1 MTLDKAAMATASIND
16 LPDSAFA
23 YIEPGGKVVG
33 GKTEPR
39 SLRHFPIHDAA
50 HVRNALARAPQS
62 PFGPKAMPAI
72 IRAAKKMGVEV
83 AQKGSMAAQHS
94 AQAADVLEDLFELID
109 CESDEPA
116 HVAML
121 QQAAAI
127 MLRFVTEETAEIG
140 GIGDEVQG
148 KAKGMKSLVEIK
160 AEPMDASR
168 LDRWLKGEIPRRKL
182 VLPFTGPLPG
192 GKAGLDL
199 DGEYFDAE
207 TDWVGPFPALQKSRE
222 RIVDWHHDMDPT
234 GIMKGVVLGRE
245 VLDLEPEEA
254 GLWADWWANA
264 GEARLKL
271 VAQLE
276 RGNVPIYGSS
286 QAVRGA
292 VRKADDGH
300 ILLWPI
306 IRDTVTTSP
315 QNIHAVIPSLKALF
329 AMDLPEEIGV
339 AAYRAALVRLR
350 DLEPTLRATFGG
362 AGSSLPHRGEPV
374 GKAGRVLSR
383 KNEAL
388 VSEIADR
395 AERLLVQLRK
405 LQAASPD
412 GETEP

>member
-1 MTLDKAAMATASIND
+1 
-16 LPDSAFA
+16 
-23 YIEPGGKVVG
+23 
-33 GKTEPR
+33 
-39 SLRHFPIHDAA
+39 
-50 HVRNALARAPQS
+50 
-62 PFGPKAMPAI
+62 MPAI
-72 IRAAKKMGVEV
+72 LRAAKKFGVEV

-94 AQAADVLEDLFELID
+94 AQAADVLEDLYELID
-109 CESDEPA
+109 LESDEPA
-116 HVAML
+116 HAQML

-127 MLRFVTEETAEIG
+127 VMRFLTDEAAEIG
-140 GIGDEVQG
+140 QLGDDAPS
-148 KAKGMKSLVEIK
+148 KAKGTKTLVEIK
-160 AEPMDASR
+160 AEPMDAGR

-207 TDWVGPFPALQKSRE
+207 TDWIGPFPALRKSRE
-222 RIVDWHHDMDPT
+222 RLVDWHHDMDPT
-234 GIMKGVVLGRE
+234 GVMKGVILGRE
-245 VLDLEPEEA
+245 VLDTEPDEA
-254 GLWADWWANA
+254 GLWADWWARA
-264 GEARLKL
+264 GEDRLKL
-271 VAQLE
+271 VAELE
-276 RGNVPIYGSS
+276 RRNVPIYGSS

-300 ILLWPI
+300 IELWPI
-306 IRDTVTTSP
+306 VRDTVTTSP
-315 QNIHAVIPSLKALF
+315 QNIHAVIPSLKAIF

-362 AGSSLPHRGEPV
+362 GGQSFPRRGEPV

-388 VSEIADR
+388 VAEIADR

-405 LQAASPD
+405 LTATQE
-412 GETEP
+412 GEPTP

>member
-1 MTLDKAAMATASIND
+1 MAEITTAAIND

-72 IRAAKKMGVEV
+72 LRAAKKFGVEV

-94 AQAADVLEDLFELID
+94 AQAADVLEDLYELID
-109 CESDEPA
+109 LESDEPA
-116 HVAML
+116 HAQML

-127 MLRFVTEETAEIG
+127 VMRFLTDEAAEIG
-140 GIGDEVQG
+140 QPGDDAEPMQ
-148 KAKGMKSLVEIK
+148 KAKGLKSLVEIK
-160 AEPMDASR
+160 AEPMDAGR

-207 TDWVGPFPALQKSRE
+207 TDWIGPFPALRKSRE
-222 RIVDWHHDMDPT
+222 RLVDWHHDMDPT
-234 GIMKGVVLGRE
+234 GVMKGVILGRE
-245 VLDLEPEEA
+245 VLDAEPEEA
-254 GLWADWWANA
+254 GLWADWWARA
-264 GEARLKL
+264 GEDRLKL
-271 VAQLE
+271 VAELE
-276 RGNVPIYGSS
+276 KRNVPIYGSS

-300 ILLWPI
+300 IELWPI
-306 IRDTVTTSP
+306 VRDTVTTSP
-315 QNIHAVIPSLKALF
+315 QNIHAVIPSLKAIF

-362 AGSSLPHRGEPV
+362 GGQSFPRRGEPV
-374 GKAGRVLSR
+374 GKAGRVLSKR
-383 KNEAL
+383 NEAL
-388 VSEIADR
+388 VSEIAER

-405 LQAASPD
+405 LTATQE
-412 GETEP
+412 GEPTP

>member
-1 MTLDKAAMATASIND
+1 MAEMDTAAIND

-23 YIEPGGKVVG
+23 YIEPGGKVVD

-72 IRAAKKMGVEV
+72 LRAAKKFGVEV

-94 AQAADVLEDLFELID
+94 AQAAAIVMRFLT
-109 CESDEPA
+109 DEA
-116 HVAML
+116 
-121 QQAAAI
+121 
-127 MLRFVTEETAEIG
+127 AEIG
-140 GIGDEVQG
+140 QPGDDAPS
-148 KAKGMKSLVEIK
+148 KAKGMKTLVEIK
-160 AEPMDASR
+160 AEPMDAGR

-207 TDWVGPFPALQKSRE
+207 TDWIGPFPALRKSRE
-222 RIVDWHHDMDPT
+222 RLVDWHHDMDPT
-234 GIMKGVVLGRE
+234 GVMKGVILGRE
-245 VLDLEPEEA
+245 VLDTEPEEA
-254 GLWADWWANA
+254 GLWADWWARA
-264 GEARLKL
+264 GEDRLKL
-271 VAQLE
+271 VAELE
-276 RGNVPIYGSS
+276 RRAVPIYGSS

-300 ILLWPI
+300 IELWPI
-306 IRDTVTTSP
+306 VRDTVTTSP
-315 QNIHAVIPSLKALF
+315 QNIHAVIPSLKAIF

-362 AGSSLPHRGEPV
+362 GGSSFPRRGEPV
-374 GKAGRVLSR
+374 GKAGRVLSK

-388 VSEIADR
+388 VSEIAER

-405 LQAASPD
+405 LTAAQDAGDATP
-412 GETEP
+412 

>member
-1 MTLDKAAMATASIND
+1 MAEMDTAAIND

-23 YIEPGGKVVG
+23 YIEPGGKVVD

-72 IRAAKKMGVEV
+72 LRAAKKFGVEV

-94 AQAADVLEDLFELID
+94 AAAGDIIQDIYELID
-109 CESDEPA
+109 GEVDDA
-116 HVAML
+116 HVATL

-127 MLRFVTEETAEIG
+127 IQRYLSDESSMIG
-140 GIGDEVQG
+140 RPGDDIPAADYG
-148 KAKGMKSLVEIK
+148 KAKGMKTLVEIK
-160 AEPMDASR
+160 AEPMDSGR

-199 DGEYFDAE
+199 DGEYFDAT
-207 TDWVGPFPALQKSRE
+207 TDWIGPFPALRKSRE
-222 RIVDWHHDMDPT
+222 RLVDWHHDMDPT
-234 GIMKGVVLGRE
+234 GVMKGVILGRE
-245 VLDLEPEEA
+245 VLDTAPEEA
-254 GLWADWWANA
+254 GLWADWWARA
-264 GEARLKL
+264 GEDRLKL
-271 VAQLE
+271 VAELE
-276 RGNVPIYGSS
+276 KRNVPIYGSS
-286 QAVRGA
+286 QAVRNA

-300 ILLWPI
+300 IELWPI

-329 AMDLPEEIGV
+329 AMDLPDEIGV

-362 AGSSLPHRGEPV
+362 AGSSLPRRGEPV

-388 VSEIADR
+388 VAEIADR

-405 LQAASPD
+405 LTAASE
-412 GETEP
+412 GETAP

>member
-1 MTLDKAAMATASIND
+1 MADAEIDN
-16 LPDSAFA
+16 LPDSDFA

-39 SLRHFPIHDAA
+39 SLRHFPIQDAA

-62 PFGPKAMPAI
+62 PFGTKAMPAI
-72 IRAAKKMGVEV
+72 LRAAKKLGVEV

-94 AQAADVLEDLFELID
+94 AQAADVLEDLYELID
-109 CESDEPA
+109 LESDEPA
-116 HVAML
+116 HAQML

-127 MLRFVTEETAEIG
+127 VMRFLTDEAAEIG
-140 GIGDEVQG
+140 QPGDDAPS
-148 KAKGMKSLVEIK
+148 KAKGTKTLVEIK
-160 AEPMDASR
+160 AEPMDAGR

-207 TDWVGPFPALQKSRE
+207 TDWIGPFPALRKSRE
-222 RIVDWHHDMDPT
+222 RLVDWHHDMDPT
-234 GIMKGVVLGRE
+234 GVMKGVILGRE
-245 VLDLEPEEA
+245 VLDAEPEEA
-254 GLWADWWANA
+254 GLWADWWARA
-264 GEARLKL
+264 GEDRLKL
-271 VAQLE
+271 VAELE
-276 RGNVPIYGSS
+276 RRAVPIYGSS

-292 VRKADDGH
+292 VRKAYDGH
-300 ILLWPI
+300 IELWPI
-306 IRDTVTTSP
+306 VRDTVTTSP
-315 QNIHAVIPSLKALF
+315 QNIHAVIPSLKAIF

-362 AGSSLPHRGEPV
+362 GGQSFPRRGEPV
-374 GKAGRVLSR
+374 GKAGRVLSK

-388 VSEIADR
+388 VSEIAER

-405 LQAASPD
+405 LTAAQE
-412 GETEP
+412 GEPTP

>member
-1 MTLDKAAMATASIND
+1 MAEITTAATND

-72 IRAAKKMGVEV
+72 LRAAKKFGVEV

-94 AQAADVLEDLFELID
+94 AQAADVLEDLYELID
-109 CESDEPA
+109 LESDEPA
-116 HVAML
+116 HAQML

-127 MLRFVTEETAEIG
+127 VMRFLTDEAAEIG
-140 GIGDEVQG
+140 QPGDDAPS
-148 KAKGMKSLVEIK
+148 KAKGMKTLVEIK
-160 AEPMDASR
+160 AEPMDAGR

-207 TDWVGPFPALQKSRE
+207 TDWIGPFPALRKSRE
-222 RIVDWHHDMDPT
+222 RLVDWHHDMDPT
-234 GIMKGVVLGRE
+234 GVMKGVILGRE
-245 VLDLEPEEA
+245 VLDAEPEEA
-254 GLWADWWANA
+254 GLWADWWARA
-264 GEARLKL
+264 GEDRLKL
-271 VAQLE
+271 VALLE
-276 RGNVPIYGSS
+276 RRNVPIYGSS

-292 VRKADDGH
+292 VRKANDGH
-300 ILLWPI
+300 IELWPI
-306 IRDTVTTSP
+306 VRDTATTSP

-362 AGSSLPHRGEPV
+362 GGQSFPRRGEPV

-388 VSEIADR
+388 VAEIADR

-405 LQAASPD
+405 LTATQE
-412 GETEP
+412 GEPTP

>member
-1 MTLDKAAMATASIND
+1 MAEITTAATND

-39 SLRHFPIHDAA
+39 SLRHFPIQDAA

-72 IRAAKKMGVEV
+72 LRAAKKFGVEV

-94 AQAADVLEDLFELID
+94 AQAADVLEDLYELID
-109 CESDEPA
+109 LESDEPA
-116 HVAML
+116 HAQML

-127 MLRFVTEETAEIG
+127 VMRFLTDEAAEIG
-140 GIGDEVQG
+140 QPGDDAPS

-160 AEPMDASR
+160 AEPMDSGR

-207 TDWVGPFPALQKSRE
+207 TDWIGPFPALRKSRE
-222 RIVDWHHDMDPT
+222 RLVDWHHDMDPT
-234 GIMKGVVLGRE
+234 GVMKGVILGRE
-245 VLDLEPEEA
+245 VLDTAPEEA
-254 GLWADWWANA
+254 GLWADWWARA
-264 GEARLKL
+264 GEERLKL

-276 RGNVPIYGSS
+276 QRNVPIYGSS
-286 QAVRGA
+286 QAVRNA

-300 ILLWPI
+300 IELWPI

-329 AMDLPEEIGV
+329 AMDLPDEIGV

-362 AGSSLPHRGEPV
+362 AGSSLPRRGEPA
-374 GKAGRVLSR
+374 GKAGRVLSK

-388 VSEIADR
+388 VSEIAER

-405 LQAASPD
+405 LTAAQE
-412 GETEP
+412 GEPTP

>member
-1 MTLDKAAMATASIND
+1 MAEITTAATND

-39 SLRHFPIHDAA
+39 SLRHFPIQDAA

-72 IRAAKKMGVEV
+72 LRAAKKFGVEV

-94 AQAADVLEDLFELID
+94 AQAADVLEDLYELID
-109 CESDEPA
+109 LESDEPA
-116 HVAML
+116 HAQML

-127 MLRFVTEETAEIG
+127 VMRFLTDEAAEIG
-140 GIGDEVQG
+140 QPGDDTEPMQ
-148 KAKGMKSLVEIK
+148 KAKGLKSLVEIK
-160 AEPMDASR
+160 AEPMDAGR

-207 TDWVGPFPALQKSRE
+207 TDWIGPFPALRKSRE
-222 RIVDWHHDMDPT
+222 RLVDWHHDMDPT
-234 GIMKGVVLGRE
+234 GVMKGVILGRE
-245 VLDLEPEEA
+245 VLDAEPEEA
-254 GLWADWWANA
+254 GLWADWWARA
-264 GEARLKL
+264 GEDRLKL
-271 VAQLE
+271 VAELE
-276 RGNVPIYGSS
+276 KRNVPIYGSS
-286 QAVRGA
+286 QAVRNA

-300 ILLWPI
+300 IELWPI

-315 QNIHAVIPSLKALF
+315 QNIHAVIPSLKAIF
-329 AMDLPEEIGV
+329 AMDLPDEIGV

-350 DLEPTLRATFGG
+350 DLEPTLRATFGNG
-362 AGSSLPHRGEPV
+362 GSSFRSRGEPV
-374 GKAGRVLSR
+374 GKAGRVLSKR
-383 KNEAL
+383 NEA
-388 VSEIADR
+388 VVMEMQK
-395 AERLLVQLRK
+395 LLRNLRK
-405 LQAASPD
+405 SNRRVLPVV
-412 GETEP
+412 EEPTSE

>member
-1 MTLDKAAMATASIND
+1 MAEITTAATND

-23 YIEPGGKVVG
+23 YVEPGGKVVG

-39 SLRHFPIHDAA
+39 SLRHFPIQDAA

-72 IRAAKKMGVEV
+72 LRAAKKFSVEV

-94 AQAADVLEDLFELID
+94 AQAADVLEDLYELID
-109 CESDEPA
+109 LESDEPA
-116 HVAML
+116 HAQML

-127 MLRFVTEETAEIG
+127 VMRFLTDEASEIG
-140 GIGDEVQG
+140 QPGDDAPS
-148 KAKGMKSLVEIK
+148 KAKGMKTLVEIK
-160 AEPMDASR
+160 AEPMDAGR

-199 DGEYFDAE
+199 DGEYFDAD
-207 TDWVGPFPALQKSRE
+207 TDWIGPFPALRKSRE
-222 RIVDWHHDMDPT
+222 RLVDWHHDMDPSPQ
-234 GIMKGVVLGRE
+234 GSMKGVVLGRE
-245 VLDLEPEEA
+245 VLDAEPDED
-254 GLWADWWANA
+254 GLWADWWARA
-264 GEARLKL
+264 GEDRLKL
-271 VAQLE
+271 VALLE
-276 RGNVPIYGSS
+276 RRNVPIYGSS

-300 ILLWPI
+300 IELWPI
-306 IRDTVTTSP
+306 VRDTVTTSP
-315 QNIHAVIPSLKALF
+315 QNIHAVIPSLKAIF

-362 AGSSLPHRGEPV
+362 GGPSFPRRGEPV
-374 GKAGRVLSR
+374 GKAGRVLSK

-388 VSEIADR
+388 VSEIAER

-405 LQAASPD
+405 LTAAQE
-412 GETEP
+412 GEPTP

>member
-1 MTLDKAAMATASIND
+1 MAEMDTAAIND

-23 YIEPGGKVVG
+23 YIEPGGKVVD

-72 IRAAKKMGVEV
+72 LRAAKKFGVEV

-94 AQAADVLEDLFELID
+94 AQAAAIVMRFLT
-109 CESDEPA
+109 DEA
-116 HVAML
+116 
-121 QQAAAI
+121 
-127 MLRFVTEETAEIG
+127 AEIG
-140 GIGDEVQG
+140 QPGDDAPS
-148 KAKGMKSLVEIK
+148 KAKGMKTLVEIK
-160 AEPMDASR
+160 AEPMDAGR

-207 TDWVGPFPALQKSRE
+207 TDWIGPFPALRKSRE
-222 RIVDWHHDMDPT
+222 RLVDWHHDMDPT
-234 GIMKGVVLGRE
+234 GVMKGVILGRE
-245 VLDLEPEEA
+245 VLDTEPEEA
-254 GLWADWWANA
+254 GLWADWWARA
-264 GEARLKL
+264 GEDRLKL
-271 VAQLE
+271 VAELE
-276 RGNVPIYGSS
+276 RRAVPIYGSS

-300 ILLWPI
+300 IELWPI
-306 IRDTVTTSP
+306 VRDTVTTSP
-315 QNIHAVIPSLKALF
+315 QNIHAVIPSLKAIF

-362 AGSSLPHRGEPV
+362 GGSSFPRRGEPV
-374 GKAGRVLSR
+374 GKAGRVLSK

-388 VSEIADR
+388 VSEIAER

-405 LQAASPD
+405 LTAAQE
-412 GETEP
+412 GEPTP